1 MTPRSLRER
10 CLKEFLGVVSWWVAV
25 MLFILS
31 DFVWSHISYRKT
43 TCTAIFSVAFHFT
56 INLAEMIII
65 THCRQG
71 LRGAILIKGM
81 DSENGGLTFGKI

>member
-10 CLKEFLGVVSWWVAV
+10 CLKEFLGVVSWWAAV

-56 INLAEMIII
+56 IN
-65 THCRQG
+65 QP
-71 LRGAILIKGM
+71 KKN
-81 DSENGGLTFGKI
+81 DSEHKSLTVIPAFTTH